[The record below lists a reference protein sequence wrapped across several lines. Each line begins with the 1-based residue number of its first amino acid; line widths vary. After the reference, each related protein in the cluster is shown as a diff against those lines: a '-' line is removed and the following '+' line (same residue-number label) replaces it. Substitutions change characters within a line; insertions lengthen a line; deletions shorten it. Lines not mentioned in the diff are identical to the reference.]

1 MKPADVLPLLRR
13 RWYIVLPGLLLAV
26 AAVVGAWGFVG
37 PQYERTGT
45 QMLLPGAANLP
56 EGSTN
61 PFLFI
66 SGLQLPADVLVQSV
80 GGPDGLAA
88 ILADFPDSEVVVER
102 AAGSAP
108 IVRTIVTSPSDA
120 EAEELLSL
128 VMAHSVS
135 VLEELQ
141 TLESI
146 PQASRIE
153 IVTLTTDPESTLL
166 QRTRIVAAAATGIG
180 VIALTL
186 ALTALVDGFARRK
199 RRATTSG
206 DARRESGSESVQD

>member
-135 VLEELQ
+135 VLEEPHDRPR
-141 TLESI
+141 EH
-146 PQASRIE
+146 P
-153 IVTLTTDPESTLL
+153 
-166 QRTRIVAAAATGIG
+166 AAAHPHRRSRGHRHRRHRAH
-180 VIALTL
+180 
-186 ALTALVDGFARRK
+186 ARAHRS
-199 RRATTSG
+199 RGRVRATQAACDDVG
-206 DARRESGSESVQD
+206 